1 MVFAGGHQQFLA
13 VGSKASNLVPGW
25 PERELSWRG
34 TGTMKK
40 AGRVCQSED
49 IPCSHKWGQFARG
62 GRAKDVI
69 AAIGSPEPAAL
80 VGRTMPAR
88 QDGVQVRAVRAS
100 FPDCG
105 CISVTIL
112 NGETN
117 SAAVRRKREPLKST
131 LWDGDDLLWIRSILC
146 GQPELRALPVYQPL
160 SIG

>member
-13 VGSKASNLVPGW
+13 VGSKASNLIPGW
-25 PERELSWRG
+25 PERELSGRG

-49 IPCSHKWGQFARG
+49 IPCSHKRGHFARG

-69 AAIGSPEPAAL
+69 APIGGPEPAAL
-80 VGRTMPAR
+80 VRRTMPAL
-88 QDGVQVRAVRAS
+88 QNGVQVRAVRAS

-112 NGETN
+112 NSETN

-131 LWDGDDLLWIRSILC
+131 LRDGDDLLWIGAILC
-146 GQPELRALPVYQPL
+146 GQPELRVSPEY
-160 SIG
+160 